1 MNVIN
6 DAVVRRKTKQ
16 AGALLLAFTL
26 AAPSWAQSSYT
37 DTTVRID
44 PAHGTMGW
52 LTNPYR
58 QRHVPPVNLANTSR
72 LSQLIRAG
80 NLYLS
85 ANDVVALALEN
96 NLDIEV
102 QRYAPLLAR
111 EVMRRAEG
119 GGLLRNPGQGVAA
132 GPVSVSLAGV
142 SVNTN
147 GAPGGSTSGVSSSVL
162 TQLGP
167 NIPSFDPSFTAFANF
182 QHLTIPQSN
191 TVITGTTSLQE
202 DIRSYQLAYSQ
213 NFHWG
218 MSAQMTYSSTY
229 QNVNSTFFNLDPYTN
244 GALDLQITQPL
255 LYGFG
260 KAVNTR
266 NIRVQKNNL
275 KVTDLQFKEQ
285 VITTVTAVLNLYW
298 DLVSFNQDLKAR
310 QEEVGTAQQLLDNN
324 QKQVQIGT
332 IAEIEVT
339 RAQSQLYAAKQDL
352 LISQTNLLQQETILK
367 NALSR
372 QGVAT
377 SELADV
383 HIVPL
388 DRIVIPATDEIR
400 PVPDLVA
407 EAMKN
412 RVEMEQARLNIDS
425 KKTNLAGVRN
435 ALKPTLNAFAE
446 LTNNGLTGALTPL
459 GAAVPGVDYLAGGYG
474 NLVAQIFRRNYPSY
488 SAGLSLNIPLRNR
501 AAQSDYATS
510 EIEIRQDELSLQKQI
525 NQIRV
530 DVQNA
535 LIGLQQ
541 ARARYDAA
549 VQGRKLSEET
559 MNGDRRKLDLGA
571 STSYQVVQDQR
582 DVATAQSSEAQAMAN
597 YTHAQIAL
605 DQALGRTLDVNHIS
619 LDEAM
624 RGKISA
630 APSRPPQ

>member
-1 MNVIN
+1 MNVVN
-6 DAVVRRKTKQ
+6 DVAVRRRARQ
-16 AGALLLAFTL
+16 AGALFLAFAL
-26 AAPSWAQSSYT
+26 ASPSWAQSSA
-37 DTTVRID
+37 DTSVRID
-44 PAHGTMGW
+44 DAHGTMGW

-111 EVMRRAEG
+111 EVMRRAMG

-147 GAPGGSTSGVSSSVL
+147 GAPGGSTGGVSSSVL

-167 NIPSFDPSFTAFANF
+167 NIPSFDPTVTAFANF

-202 DIRSYQLAYSQ
+202 DIRSFQLAYGQ

-218 MSAQMTYSSTY
+218 MNAQLTYSSTY

-260 KAVNTR
+260 TAVNTR

-310 QEEVGTAQQLLDNN
+310 QDEVATAQQLLENN

-388 DRIVIPATDEIR
+388 DQMAIPAKDEIR
-400 PVPDLVA
+400 PIPDLVA

-412 RVEMEQARLNIDS
+412 RVEVEQARLNIDS

-459 GAAVPGVDYLAGGYG
+459 GAAVPGVDYLSGGYG
-474 NLVAQIFRRNYPSY
+474 NLLAQIFRRNYPNY
-488 SAGLSLNIPLRNR
+488 SAGISLNIPLRNR

-510 EIEIRQDELSLQKQI
+510 EIEIQQDELSLQKET

-535 LIGLQQ
+535 IIGLQQ

-559 MNGDRRKLDLGA
+559 MTGDRRKLDLGA

-582 DVATAQSSEAQAMAN
+582 DLATAQSSEAQAMAN

>member
-1 MNVIN
+1 MNVKKSW
-6 DAVVRRKTKQ
+6 A
-16 AGALLLAFTL
+16 ALLAFVVATSPL
-26 AAPSWAQSSYT
+26 GAQSV
-37 DTTVRID
+37 VRID
-44 PAHGTMGW
+44 PAHGPLGW

-58 QRHVPPVNLANTSR
+58 QRYVPPVNLANTPR
-72 LSQLIRAG
+72 IELLIRAG

-85 ANDVVALALEN
+85 ARDVVALALEN

-111 EVMRRAEG
+111 EVLRRAEG

-147 GAPGGSTSGVSSSVL
+147 GAPSGSTSGVSSSVL

-167 NIPSFDPSFTAFANF
+167 NIPSFDPTITGFVNF
-182 QHLTIPQSN
+182 QHVTSPQSN
-191 TVITGTTSLQE
+191 TVISGTTALVLGIKSVQA
-202 DIRSYQLAYSQ
+202 SYSQ

-218 MSAQMTYSSTY
+218 MNAQMTYSSTS
-229 QNVNSTFFNLDPYTN
+229 QSVNSAFYSLNPYTN
-244 GALDLQITQPL
+244 GSLDLQVTQNL
-255 LYGFG
+255 LNGFG
-260 KAVNTR
+260 TAVNTR

-298 DLVSFNQDLKAR
+298 DLVSFHQDLRAR
-310 QEEVGTAQQLLDNN
+310 QQEVETAQQLFENN
-324 QKQVQIGT
+324 QRQVQIGT
-332 IAEIEVT
+332 VAEIEVT

-352 LISQTNLLQQETILK
+352 LISQTNILQQETILK

-377 SELADV
+377 SDLADV

-388 DRIVIPATDEIR
+388 DTIAIPEKDDLR
-400 PVPDLVA
+400 PISDLVA
-407 EAMKN
+407 DAMGH
-412 RVEMEQARLNIDS
+412 RVELEQARLNIDS
-425 KKTNLAGVRN
+425 KKMNLTGIRS
-435 ALKPTLNAFAE
+435 ALRPTLNAFAE
-446 LTNNGLTGALTPL
+446 LTNNGLTGQITPTGLALGGIP
-459 GAAVPGVDYLAGGYG
+459 YLTGGYD
-474 NLVAQIFRRNYPSY
+474 NLLAQIFRRNYPNY
-488 SAGLSLNIPLRNR
+488 SAGISLNIPLRNR

-510 EIEIRQDELSLQKQI
+510 EIEIRQDELTMQKQI

-535 LIGLQQ
+535 IIGLQQ

-549 VQGRKLSEET
+549 VQGRKLSEDT
-559 MNGDRRKLDLGA
+559 LSGDRRKLDLGA
-571 STSYQVVQDQR
+571 STPYQVVQDQR
-582 DVATAQSSEAQAMAN
+582 DLASAQSSEAQAMAN

-605 DQALGRTLDVNHIS
+605 DQALGRTLEVNHVDLS
-619 LDEAM
+619 EAM
-624 RGKISA
+624 SGKVSA